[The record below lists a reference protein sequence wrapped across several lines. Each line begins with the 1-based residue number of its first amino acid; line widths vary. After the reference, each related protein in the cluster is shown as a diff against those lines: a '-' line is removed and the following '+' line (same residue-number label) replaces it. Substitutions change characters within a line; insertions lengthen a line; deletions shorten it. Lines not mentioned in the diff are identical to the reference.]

1 MKKLLLVLILFV
13 LYPIQSK
20 ALMCNNES
28 KVKYSE
34 MAKNISVNY
43 EYQEVD
49 NDVIFNIKITNIP
62 ETFIIEDVRNHKT
75 YNYSS
80 SELVIPNVSKNTS
93 YKFNVL
99 KDDQFCSWE
108 IFYTHY
114 INIPAYNY
122 YYKDEVC
129 KGIEDYKLC
138 NKWLNINLSYDEW
151 KNKVIEYKNSLNQDD
166 DIIRDEKGKSI
177 LDIIIDFYLDWYYLI
192 LPSIII
198 ISLASIY
205 LYNRKHD
212 LF

>member
-1 MKKLLLVLILFV
+1 MKKCLLVLMLFV
-13 LYPIQSK
+13 LCPIQSK
-20 ALMCNNES
+20 AIMCNNES

-34 MAKNISVNY
+34 MAKNISVSY

-49 NDVIFNIKITNIP
+49 NDIVFNIKITNIP
-62 ETFIIEDVRNHKT
+62 ETFIIEDYRTGKK
-75 YNYSS
+75 YRYSS

-93 YKFNVL
+93 YKFNIL
-99 KDDQFCSWE
+99 KDDQFCSGE
-108 IFYTHY
+108 ILYTHY
-114 INIPAYNY
+114 INIPSYNY

-138 NKWLNINLSYDEW
+138 NKWLNITVSYEEW
-151 KNKVIEYKNSLNQDD
+151 KNKVIEYKNSLNKKDD
-166 DIIRDEKGKSI
+166 VLIEEEEKGI
-177 LDIIIDFYLDWYYLI
+177 FDIIIDFYLDWYYLI

-198 ISLASIY
+198 ISLVSIY